1 MKKKSI
7 IKLAALCMSSVLLF
21 AGCGKKLAVKG
32 KRQQDRKSR

>member
-21 AGCGKKLAVKG
+21 AGCGKSGQGTEETGGEG
-32 KRQQDRKSR
+32 K